1 VWCSVDLRDGNQAL
15 IEPMDIPRKLRMFQT
30 LVQIGFKEIEVGF
43 PSASQVEFDFIRKLI
58 DEDLIPQDVTIQVL
72 TQAREPLIRRTFE
85 ALQGARRV
93 IVHLYN
99 ATAPV
104 MRKVVLGLDEDG
116 IVELA
121 TSQARLFNELAAQQ
135 PGTEWVFQ
143 YSPEMF
149 SGTELPFAKRVVD
162 AVMDVWQP
170 TPQRKC
176 IVNLPSTVEHSTPN
190 IFADMIEWMHR
201 HLARRDSIVLSVHPH
216 NDRGTG
222 TAAGEFAV
230 MAGADRLEGCLF
242 GNGERTGNLDLVNVA
257 LNLYSQGVHP
267 GLDFSDID
275 EIRRT
280 VEHCNQLPVH
290 PRHPYVGDLVYTS
303 FSGSHQDAIKKAF
316 SARKDGD
323 IWDMPYL
330 PLDPKDLGRSYEAV
344 IRVNSQSGKGGISYL
359 LESEYGLELPRRL
372 QIEFS
377 QVVQAVMDASGKE
390 LTAQDHWS
398 CSSASTAG
406 PSRRRAPA
414 AEEAGAAGTSVKLSA
429 EVVGGRCW
437 RCRAPATGRS
447 TPSSKAWPAATGE
460 TMRVLDYHEHAIG
473 AGADAGAVAYLE
485 LRVGERRLFGVGM
498 DANIVSASLK
508 AIVSGLQRAPGTGRS
523 TGERRRMADQLI
535 IFDTTL
541 RDGEQSPGASMT
553 KDEKLRIARQLERL
567 KVDVIEAGF
576 AASSNGDFEAVQAI
590 ARDQGLHRLFAV
602 ARQRPRHQ
610 RAPPRR

>member
-1 VWCSVDLRDGNQAL
+1 MLKNPATKYRAFAPVRLADRTWPDAVLARPPVWCSVDLRDGNQAL
-15 IEPMDIPRKLRMFQT
+15 IEPMDVTRKLRMFKT
-30 LVQIGFKEIEVGF
+30 LVDIGFKEIEVGF
-43 PSASQVEFDFIRKLI
+43 PSASQTEWDFVRRLI
-58 DEDLIPQDVTIQVL
+58 DEHLVPDDVTIQVL
-72 TQAREPLIRRTFE
+72 TQAREPLVRRTFE
-85 ALQGARRV
+85 AMRGARRV

-104 MRKVVLGLDEDG
+104 MREVVLGLDQDG

-121 TSQARLFNELAAQQ
+121 TSQARLFRDIAAEY
-135 PGTEWVFQ
+135 PETEWIFE

-149 SGTELPFAKRVVD
+149 SSTELEFSRRVVD
-162 AVMDVWQP
+162 AVTAVWEP

-222 TAAGEFAV
+222 TAAGEFAM

-242 GNGERTGNLDLVNVA
+242 GGGERTGNLDLVNVA

-280 VEHCNQLPVH
+280 VEHCTQIAVH
-290 PRHPYVGDLVYTS
+290 PRHPYAGDLVYTS

-316 SARKDGD
+316 AARRPDAT
-323 IWDMPYL
+323 WEMPYL

-372 QIEFS
+372 QIEFC
-377 QVVQAVMDASGKE
+377 QVVQGVMDATGKE
-390 LTAQDHWS
+390 LTAQDLFELFEREYGVRSIAAPQHQLLEER
-398 CSSASTAG
+398 AG
-406 PSRRRAPA
+406 SDGKLVRLA
-414 AEEAGAAGTSVKLSA
+414 ADVKVA
-429 EVVGGRCW
+429 
-437 RCRAPATGRS
+437 GRS
-447 TPSSKAWPAATGE
+447 ISVQGAGNGPIDAFVQALSVACQTTV
-460 TMRVLDYHEHAIG
+460 RVLDYHEHAIG
-473 AGADAGAVAYLE
+473 AGANARAVAYLE
-485 LRVGERRLFGVGM
+485 LRVGERTVFGVGI

-508 AIVSGLQRAPGTGRS
+508 AIVSGVQRAEGDQAW
-523 TGERRRMADQLI
+523 ERAW
-535 IFDTTL
+535 
-541 RDGEQSPGASMT
+541 S
-553 KDEKLRIARQLERL
+553 
-567 KVDVIEAGF
+567 
-576 AASSNGDFEAVQAI
+576 AVPVE
-590 ARDQGLHRLFAV
+590 GK
-602 ARQRPRHQ
+602 
-610 RAPPRR
+610 

>member
-1 VWCSVDLRDGNQAL
+1 MLKNPASKYRPFTPVRLTDRTWPDAVLTRAPTWCSVDLRDGNQAL
-15 IEPMDIPRKLRMFQT
+15 IEPMDIPRKLRMFET
-30 LVQIGFKEIEVGF
+30 LVEIGFKEIEVGF

-58 DEDLIPQDVTIQVL
+58 EEDLIPDDVTIQVL
-72 TQAREPLIRRTFE
+72 TQAREELIRRTFE
-85 ALQGARRV
+85 SLVGAKKV

-99 ATAPV
+99 ATSPV
-104 MRKVVLGLDEDG
+104 MRKVVLGLDEEG
-116 IVELA
+116 IVQLA
-121 TSQARLFNELAAQQ
+121 TSQARLFVELAAQQ
-135 PGTEWVFQ
+135 PKTRWTFQ

-162 AVMDVWQP
+162 AVTEVWRP
-170 TPQRKC
+170 TPERKC

-201 HLARRDSIVLSVHPH
+201 NLARRDSIVLSIHPH

-222 TAAGEFAV
+222 TAAGEFAI

-257 LNLYSQGVHP
+257 LNLYSQGVDP

-290 PRHPYVGDLVYTS
+290 PRHPYAGDLVYTS

-316 SARKDGD
+316 AARKEGD

-377 QVVQAVMDASGKE
+377 QVVQGVMDASGKE
-390 LTAQDHWS
+390 LTAADLFALFEREYGT
-398 CSSASTAG
+398 ASNGVPQHHVSEEPGGAEGERIAITAQVQMSGRAFGVRGVGNG
-406 PSRRRAPA
+406 PIDAFV
-414 AEEAGAAGTSVKLSA
+414 AGLSH
-429 EVVGGRCW
+429 V
-437 RCRAPATGRS
+437 TGQIV
-447 TPSSKAWPAATGE
+447 
-460 TMRVLDYHEHAIG
+460 RVLDYHEHAVSSG
-473 AGADAGAVAYLE
+473 ANARAVAYLE
-485 LRVGERRLFGVGM
+485 LRVGDRSLFGVGI
-498 DANIVSASLK
+498 DSNIVSASLK
-508 AIVSGLQRAPGTGRS
+508 AVVSGVQRATAPR
-523 TGERRRMADQLI
+523 
-535 IFDTTL
+535 
-541 RDGEQSPGASMT
+541 
-553 KDEKLRIARQLERL
+553 KEKTWQT
-567 KVDVIEAGF
+567 
-576 AASSNGDFEAVQAI
+576 N
-590 ARDQGLHRLFAV
+590 
-602 ARQRPRHQ
+602 
-610 RAPPRR
+610 